1 MSIVFHQVKE
11 GEFRR
16 LAETKTMTKILAQ
29 ESTEFPNKFHLVGI
43 DQVNGIGYAVRH
55 GRVAELR
62 VWRIDILVNQVRDM
76 GIEKI
81 DVQLR

>member
-29 ESTEFPNKFHLVGI
+29 ESNEYSNKFHLVGI

-55 GRVAELR
+55 GRTADLR
-62 VWRIDILVNQVRDM
+62 IWRLDNLVNQAREM
-76 GIEKI
+76 GFKKV
-81 DVQLR
+81 DVQLK

>member
-1 MSIVFHQVKE
+1 MSIAFHQVTE

-16 LAETKTMTKILAQ
+16 LAETNTMTKILAQ
-29 ESTEFPNKFHLVGI
+29 ESSEISNKFHLIGI

-62 VWRIDILVNQVRDM
+62 VWRLDNLINQARAM
-76 GIEKI
+76 GFIKV
-81 DVQLR
+81 DVQLT

>member
-29 ESTEFPNKFHLVGI
+29 ESSEIPNKFHLVGI

-55 GRVAELR
+55 GRTAELR
-62 VWRIDILVNQVRDM
+62 VWRIDILVNQARDM
-76 GIEKI
+76 GFQKI
-81 DVQLR
+81 DVQLQ

>member
-29 ESTEFPNKFHLVGI
+29 ESSEFLNKFHLVGI

-55 GRVAELR
+55 GRTADLR
-62 VWRIDILVNQVRDM
+62 IWRLDNLVNQARDM
-76 GIEKI
+76 GFQKI
-81 DVQLR
+81 DVQLK